1 MIDPIL
7 ALALAATLLAL
18 NGFYVAA
25 EFAVTTADRAR
36 LAELAQ
42 GGSWAGR
49 MAQKS
54 AKELS
59 LMLAGAQLGI
69 TVASIALGFVAE
81 PAVAFLLELAIG
93 TIWELDAATLHLIAL
108 PTALALV
115 TALHMVFGEILPKNL
130 ALTRPTGVAIALAVA
145 FRFFANAVRPVIWV
159 LNSAA
164 NLVVRLF
171 GIEPEDEVDIAYT
184 RDDLEFI
191 VADLGAE
198 GQLDAPE
205 LAMLERALTFSGLR
219 VREAM
224 TPRPQMVAA
233 DVSSTPT
240 QLAGLAQRSGY
251 SRFPLWEGDA
261 DNIVGL
267 VDVVDLYRLSARDW
281 SAPLPR
287 PAISSLPAVFE
298 NAPVAQL
305 PAMMRTTATE
315 MLLVVD
321 EHGDAA
327 GLITAEDLA
336 VALVG
341 DLADQSGDD
350 GPDLRQ
356 LDDGSWTASGLT
368 RASDLAEALG
378 LELPE
383 GDFDTVAGL
392 VINRL
397 SAIPDE
403 GAFFA
408 YGGWLVMV
416 ARTNGPRI
424 QTVRFIPEPKPSR
437 ENDAGSSTRPA

>member
-7 ALALAATLLAL
+7 ALILAVVLLAL

-25 EFAVTTADRAR
+25 EFALTTADRAR

-42 GGSWAGR
+42 EGSWAAR

-59 LMLAGAQLGI
+59 PMLAGAQLGI

-93 TIWELDAATLHLIAL
+93 QAWQLEPETLHLIAL
-108 PTALALV
+108 PTALALI
-115 TALHMVFGEILPKNL
+115 TGLHMVFGEILPKNL
-130 ALTRPTGVAIALAVA
+130 ALTRPMGMALAVAIA

-159 LNSAA
+159 LNGGA

-184 RDDLEFI
+184 RADLRFI

-205 LAMLERALTFSGLR
+205 LEMLERALAFSELR
-219 VREAM
+219 VRETM
-224 TPRPQMVAA
+224 TPRPQMVAV
-233 DVSSTPT
+233 DVRTTPAE
-240 QLAGLAQRSGY
+240 LASIAQRSGY
-251 SRFPLWEGDA
+251 SRFPLWEGA
-261 DNIVGL
+261 TDNIVGL

-281 SAPLPR
+281 RSPLPR
-287 PAISSLPAVFE
+287 PAVSHLPAVFE
-298 NAPVAQL
+298 NTSVAQL
-305 PAMMRTTATE
+305 PALMRSDATE

-327 GLITAEDLA
+327 GLVTTEDLA

-350 GPDLRQ
+350 QPDLRQ
-356 LDDGSWTASGLT
+356 LGDGSWTVSGLA
-368 RASDLAEALG
+368 RASELAEVLG
-378 LELPE
+378 IELPE
-383 GDFDTVAGL
+383 GEFETVAGFIIDQL
-392 VINRL
+392 K
-397 SAIPDE
+397 AIPDE
-403 GAFFA
+403 GA
-408 YGGWLVMV
+408 YVSYRGWLVMV
-416 ARTNGPRI
+416 TRTSGPRI
-424 QTVRFIPEPKPSR
+424 ETVRIIREPTAPNSDAPEGI
-437 ENDAGSSTRPA
+437 DST

>member
-7 ALALAATLLAL
+7 ALVLAAALLGL
-18 NGFYVAA
+18 NAFYVAA
-25 EFAVTTADRAR
+25 EFAVTTADRPR

-93 TIWELDAATLHLIAL
+93 RIWELDPATLHLIAL

-115 TALHMVFGEILPKNL
+115 TALHMVFGEILPKNV
-130 ALTRPTGVAIALAVA
+130 ALTRPTGVALALAVA
-145 FRFFANAVRPVIWV
+145 FRFFANAVRPIIWV
-159 LNSAA
+159 LNGAA

-171 GIEPEDEVDIAYT
+171 GVEPEDEVDIAYS
-184 RDDLEFI
+184 RKDLEFI

-198 GQLDAPE
+198 GQLDEPE
-205 LAMLERALTFSGLR
+205 LEMLERALNFSGLR

-224 TPRPQMVAA
+224 TPRPQMVSA
-233 DVSSTPT
+233 DVSSTPL
-240 QLAGLAQRSGY
+240 QLARMAQRSGY
-251 SRFPLWEGDA
+251 SRFPLWEGDQ

-281 SAPLPR
+281 GAPLPR
-287 PAISSLPAVFE
+287 PAISQLPAVFE
-298 NAPVAQL
+298 NAPAAQL
-305 PAMMRTTATE
+305 PTLMRSSATE

-327 GLITAEDLA
+327 GLVTTEDLA

-341 DLADQSGDD
+341 DLADQSAEDS
-350 GPDLRQ
+350 PDLRQ
-356 LDDGSWTASGLT
+356 LADGSWSATGLT
-368 RASDLAEALG
+368 RASELAQALD

-383 GDFDTVAGL
+383 GEFDTVAGF
-392 VINRL
+392 VINQL

-408 YGGWLVMV
+408 YRGWLVMV
-416 ARTNGPRI
+416 VRTSGPRI
-424 QTVRFIPEPKPSR
+424 LTVRLMRDPSAAAP
-437 ENDAGSSTRPA
+437 AGPDRAVGPG

>member
-1 MIDPIL
+1 MIDPVL
-7 ALALAATLLAL
+7 ALALAAALLAL
-18 NGFYVAA
+18 NAFYVAA
-25 EFAVTTADRAR
+25 EFAVTTADRTR

-42 GGSWAGR
+42 RGSLAGR

-93 TIWELDAATLHLIAL
+93 RVWELDPATLHLIAL

-115 TALHMVFGEILPKNL
+115 TGLHMVFGEILPKNL
-130 ALTRPTGVAIALAVA
+130 ALTRPTGVALALALA

-159 LNSAA
+159 LNGAA

-171 GIEPEDEVDIAYT
+171 GIEPEDEVDIAYSP
-184 RDDLEFI
+184 DDLEFI

-205 LAMLERALTFSGLR
+205 LAMLERALAFSGLR
-219 VREAM
+219 VRETM

-240 QLAGLAQRSGY
+240 QLARMAQRSGY

-261 DNIVGL
+261 DNIVGR

-281 SAPLPR
+281 GAPLPR
-287 PAISSLPAVFE
+287 PAISDLPAVFE

-305 PAMMRTTATE
+305 PSLMRDSATE

-327 GLITAEDLA
+327 GLVTTEDLA
-336 VALVG
+336 VALIG
-341 DLADQSGDD
+341 DLAAQSGDD
-350 GPDLRQ
+350 EPDLKQ
-356 LDDGSWTASGLT
+356 MEDGSWTASGLA
-368 RASDLAEALG
+368 RASELADALE
-378 LELPE
+378 LKLPE
-383 GDFDTVAGL
+383 GEFDTVAGF
-392 VINRL
+392 VINQL

-408 YGGWLVMV
+408 YQGWLVMV
-416 ARTNGPRI
+416 TRTDGPRI
-424 QTVRFIPEPKPSR
+424 LTVRFMREPEPPGG
-437 ENDAGSSTRPA
+437 AGDPGSPPA

>member
-7 ALALAATLLAL
+7 ALVLAALLLGL
-18 NGFYVAA
+18 NAFYVAA
-25 EFAVTTADRAR
+25 EFAVTTADRPR

-42 GGSWAGR
+42 GGSIAGR

-93 TIWELDAATLHLIAL
+93 HVWELDPGTLHLIAL
-108 PTALALV
+108 PTALVLV

-130 ALTRPTGVAIALAVA
+130 ALTRPTGVALALAVA
-145 FRFFANAVRPVIWV
+145 FRFFANAVRPIIWV
-159 LNSAA
+159 LNGAA
-164 NLVVRLF
+164 NLVVRMF
-171 GIEPEDEVDIAYT
+171 GIEPEDEVDIAYS
-184 RDDLEFI
+184 RDDLDFI
-191 VADLGAE
+191 LADLSAE

-205 LAMLERALTFSGLR
+205 LAMLEQALSFSGLR
-219 VREAM
+219 VREVM
-224 TPRPQMVAA
+224 TPRPQMAAA
-233 DVSSTPT
+233 DVSSTPR
-240 QLAGLAQRSGY
+240 QLARMAQRSGY
-251 SRFPLWEGDA
+251 SRFPLWEGDR

-281 SAPLPR
+281 GAPLPR
-287 PAISSLPAVFE
+287 PAVSQLPAVFE

-305 PAMMRTTATE
+305 PTLMRASRTE

-327 GLITAEDLA
+327 GLVTTEDLA

-341 DLADQSGDD
+341 DLADHSADD
-350 GPDLRQ
+350 SPDLRQ
-356 LDDGSWTASGLT
+356 LADGNWTATGLT
-368 RASDLAEALG
+368 RASELAEALD
-378 LELPE
+378 LELPD
-383 GDFDTVAGL
+383 GDFDTVAGF
-392 VINRL
+392 VINQL

-403 GAFFA
+403 GAFFS
-408 YGGWLVMV
+408 YRGWLVMV
-416 ARTNGPRI
+416 TRTAGPRI
-424 QTVRFIPEPKPSR
+424 LTVRLMRDPSSPPPGEPGGA
-437 ENDAGSSTRPA
+437 AGPG